1 MTDQPTPP
9 LHEQVRTLEADLVM
23 CREQLAQETERAEKA
38 ERMATSPGSPLIQ
51 QADTYRRI
59 LAHSAIY
66 THTCIDPGR
75 GSMSDQIIARLDELA
90 AAESERDEWRDRALQ
105 STDYEQQHGAQLP
118 TPDAT
123 NPAQLRWA
131 ANLLEDFNLERG
143 VHRYN
148 GLNAE
153 TLVEAADHLEA
164 AQQQA
169 DAEEELIEK
178 AARTLAFA
186 AERNDDG
193 VTESEMWETYL
204 IRESRRKYLDHA
216 RALHRA
222 GLLQGGDEK

>member
-38 ERMATSPGSPLIQ
+38 EKMATSPGSPLVQ
-51 QADTYRRI
+51 QADTYRR
-59 LAHSAIY
+59 
-66 THTCIDPGR
+66 
-75 GSMSDQIIARLDELA
+75 M
-90 AAESERDEWRDRALQ
+90 
-105 STDYEQQHGAQLP
+105 
-118 TPDAT
+118 
-123 NPAQLRWA
+123 
-131 ANLLEDFNLERG
+131 
-143 VHRYN
+143 
-148 GLNAE
+148 
-153 TLVEAADHLEA
+153 
-164 AQQQA
+164 QQA

>member
-9 LHEQVRTLEADLVM
+9 LHEQVRALEADLVM

-38 ERMATSPGSPLIQ
+38 EQMATSPGSPLVQ

-59 LAHSAIY
+59 LAHCAIY
-66 THTCIDPGR
+66 THTCISPGR

-90 AAESERDEWRDRALQ
+90 AAESERDEWR
-105 STDYEQQHGAQLP
+105 E
-118 TPDAT
+118 PDAT
-123 NPAQLRWA
+123 SPAQLRFVA
-131 ANLLEDFNLERG
+131 AVIDELDGVVGLQADEWGPQNLRAMAHHIDR
-143 VHRYN
+143 
-148 GLNAE
+148 
-153 TLVEAADHLEA
+153 LEA